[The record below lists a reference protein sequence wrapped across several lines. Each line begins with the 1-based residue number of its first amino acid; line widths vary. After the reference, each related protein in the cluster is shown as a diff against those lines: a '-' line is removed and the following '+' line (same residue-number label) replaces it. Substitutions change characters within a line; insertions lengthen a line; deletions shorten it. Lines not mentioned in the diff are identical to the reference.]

1 MKNVLKISLP
11 LWCLWQKIPPS
22 YNSAFPT
29 ELSEKL
35 LSAYLLDYA
44 TLTQVE
50 TEALFIVSGR
60 KHWHELCPFG
70 HLETPYL
77 LGQSLGTHTFGP
89 LRLTQLSSSDLVC
102 AGLKALFCSPIQ
114 TIWATHRKNYSSA
127 RRPLSPLRLCQ
138 QCLIS
143 SEKFWFLFPLK
154 GLPADI
160 AVPFQLYNFIM

>member
-1 MKNVLKISLP
+1 MTKNPAFLQFSIPNRIFWKVAFCLP
-11 LWCLWQKIPPS
+11 VRLCHSYTSGDRDVIYSKWQ
-22 YNSAFPT
+22 
-29 ELSEKL
+29 
-35 LSAYLLDYA
+35 
-44 TLTQVE
+44 
-50 TEALFIVSGR
+50 EALAR
-60 KHWHELCPFG
+60 TMPFG
-70 HLETPYL
+70 HLKTPYL

-89 LRLTQLSSSDLVC
+89 FRLTQLPSSDLVC

-114 TIWATHRKNYSSA
+114 TIWATHKKNYSSA

-143 SEKFWFLFPLK
+143 LEKFWFLFPLK